1 MIGTDVVVAGC
12 ALALAVT
19 AGLLVHEWTHALVL
33 RLARVEYTIEYFPS
47 GTDSDDSNADGGV
60 FAVLARCPW
69 ALVRPRP
76 TGDEPAWH
84 LRIAALIPL
93 SLALPVL
100 LLGLSGHVPTDNVVV
115 SAALIGWL
123 ACAIP
128 SPQDFSVA
136 FYAHRILELELEHE
150 SGSNALALTDKTDPA
165 VSHSRAD

>member
-33 RLARVEYTIEYFPS
+33 RLARIEYTIEYFPDS
-47 GTDSDDSNADGGV
+47 TDDGGGV

-69 ALVRPRP
+69 ALVRPQP

-84 LRIAALIPL
+84 LRVAALVPL

-136 FYAHRILELELEHE
+136 FYAHRILELEVG
-150 SGSNALALTDKTDPA
+150 SGSDFPAADEADEADPA